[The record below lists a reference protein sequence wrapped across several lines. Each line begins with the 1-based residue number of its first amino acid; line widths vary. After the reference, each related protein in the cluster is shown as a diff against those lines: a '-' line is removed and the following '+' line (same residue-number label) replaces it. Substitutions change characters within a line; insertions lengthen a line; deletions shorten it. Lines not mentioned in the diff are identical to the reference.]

1 MIRDFGI
8 VWSERSLLLSGLAN
22 TAILSTLSAIV
33 ALLLGFLLTPA
44 LMSKRPVISGLA
56 HLFVDGMRC
65 VPFLLFA
72 YIIYYGLPSLGL
84 RLDNWSSGL
93 AALIIYNTAY
103 MAEIL
108 RGAWAVQP
116 REPIEAGIAFGFS
129 ELKLFRRII
138 LPPLLLSA
146 GPVIG
151 NQMIQIVK
159 DSAFL
164 TIIALPELTHA
175 ASSIQS
181 RHYIPFAAFITAV
194 FLYWGL
200 CLVIEAGI
208 SSIGRVA
215 EARR

>member
-1 MIRDFGI
+1 MIHDFGI
-8 VWSERSLLLSGLAN
+8 VWSERALLLNGLAN
-22 TAILSTLSAIV
+22 TTILSASAAV
-33 ALLLGFLLTPA
+33 ASLLLGFALTPA
-44 LMSKRPVISGLA
+44 LMSKHLAVSGA
-56 HLFVDGMRC
+56 ARIFVDGMRC

-72 YIIYYGLPSLGL
+72 YIIYYGLPSFGV
-84 RLDNWSSGL
+84 RLDNWTSGL
-93 AALIIYNTAY
+93 LALIVYNTAY

-108 RGAWAVQP
+108 RGAWVAQP
-116 REPIEAGIAFGFS
+116 REPIEAGLAFGFS
-129 ELKLFRRII
+129 GIRLFRRII

-146 GPVIG
+146 GPVLG
-151 NQMIQIVK
+151 NQTIQIIK

-181 RHYIPFAAFITAV
+181 RHYVPFAAFITAV

-200 CLVIEAGI
+200 CLLIEAGVN
-208 SSIGRVA
+208 SIGRLA

>member
-1 MIRDFGI
+1 MIHDFGI
-8 VWSERSLLLSGLAN
+8 VWSERALLLSGLAN
-22 TAILSTLSAIV
+22 TPSLSTLAAIA
-33 ALLLGFLLTPA
+33 ALVLGVMLTPA
-44 LMSKRPVISGLA
+44 LMSRRRPVVIA
-56 HLFVDGMRC
+56 ARTFVDGMRC

-72 YIIYYGLPSLGL
+72 YIVYYGLPSLGL

-108 RGAWAVQP
+108 RGAWQSQP
-116 REPIEAGIAFGFS
+116 REPIEAGIAFGFP
-129 ELKLFRRII
+129 EVRLFRRII

-151 NQMIQIVK
+151 NQMIQIIK

-181 RHYIPFAAFITAV
+181 RHYVPFAAFITAV

-200 CLVIEAGI
+200 CLIIEAGVG
-208 SSIGRVA
+208 SIGRLA

>member
-1 MIRDFGI
+1 MIHDFGI
-8 VWSERSLLLSGLAN
+8 VWSERSLLLSGLGN
-22 TAILSTLSAIV
+22 TTILSILSATA
-33 ALLLGFLLTPA
+33 ALLLGFILTPA
-44 LMSKRPVISGLA
+44 LMSKQTWLA
-56 HLFVDGMRC
+56 WIARGFVDGMRC

-72 YIIYYGLPSLGL
+72 YIVYYGLPSLGL
-84 RLDNWSSGL
+84 RLDNWTSGL
-93 AALIIYNTAY
+93 AALAIYNAAY

-108 RGAWAVQP
+108 RGAWAAQP
-116 REPIEAGIAFGFS
+116 REPIEAGQAFGFS
-129 ELKLFRRII
+129 GLALFRRIV
-138 LPPLLLSA
+138 LPPLVLAA

-181 RHYIPFAAFITAV
+181 RHYVPFAAFITAV

-200 CLVIEAGI
+200 CLVIEAGVG
-208 SSIGRVA
+208 SIDRLA
-215 EARR
+215 AARR

>member
-22 TAILSTLSAIV
+22 TAILSILAAAA
-33 ALLLGFLLTPA
+33 ALVLGMALTPA
-44 LMSKRPVISGLA
+44 LMARQRAIA
-56 HLFVDGMRC
+56 FTARAFVDGMRC

-72 YIIYYGLPSLGL
+72 YIVYYGLPSLGL
-84 RLDNWSSGL
+84 RFDNWTSGL
-93 AALIIYNTAY
+93 VALIVYNTAY

-108 RGAWAVQP
+108 RGAWQAQP
-116 REPIEAGIAFGFS
+116 REPIEAGVAFGFP
-129 ELKLFRRII
+129 EVRLFRRII
-138 LPPLLLSA
+138 LPPLLLMA

-151 NQMIQIVK
+151 NQMIQIIK

-181 RHYIPFAAFITAV
+181 RRYVPFAAFITAV

-200 CLVIEAGI
+200 CLIVEAGV
-208 SSIGRVA
+208 SSIGRLA

>member
-84 RLDNWSSGL
+84 RLDNWTSGL
-93 AALIIYNTAY
+93 AALTIYNTAY

-108 RGAWAVQP
+108 RGAWVVQP

-129 ELKLFRRII
+129 ELRLFRRII

>member
-1 MIRDFGI
+1 MIHDFGI
-8 VWSERSLLLSGLAN
+8 VWSERALLLSGLAN
-22 TAILSTLSAIV
+22 TAILSVISAV
-33 ALLLGFLLTPA
+33 AALLLGFILTPA
-44 LMSKRPVISGLA
+44 LMAKHRAMLWVARG
-56 HLFVDGMRC
+56 FVDGMRC

-72 YIIYYGLPSLGL
+72 YIVYYGFPSFGV
-84 RLDNWSSGL
+84 RLDNWTSGL
-93 AALIIYNTAY
+93 AALTIYNAAY

-108 RGAWAVQP
+108 RGAWTAQP

-129 ELKLFRRII
+129 NIALFRRIV
-138 LPPLLLSA
+138 LPPLLLAA

-151 NQMIQIVK
+151 NQMIQIIK

-181 RHYIPFAAFITAV
+181 RHYVPFAAFITAV

-200 CLVIEAGI
+200 CLVVEAGV
-208 SSIGRVA
+208 SSIDRLA
-215 EARR
+215 AARR

>member
-22 TAILSTLSAIV
+22 TTILSVLSAAA
-33 ALLLGFLLTPA
+33 ALVLGMALTPA
-44 LMSKRPVISGLA
+44 LMARNRAVVFAARG
-56 HLFVDGMRC
+56 FVDGMRC

-72 YIIYYGLPSLGL
+72 YIVYYGLPSLGL
-84 RLDNWSSGL
+84 RFDNWTSGL
-93 AALIIYNTAY
+93 VALIVYNTAY

-108 RGAWAVQP
+108 RGAWQAQP
-116 REPIEAGIAFGFS
+116 REPIEAGVAFGFS
-129 ELKLFRRII
+129 ELRLFRRII
-138 LPPLLLSA
+138 LPPLLLMA

-151 NQMIQIVK
+151 NQVIQIIK

-181 RHYIPFAAFITAV
+181 RRYVPFAAFITAV
-194 FLYWGL
+194 ALYWGL
-200 CLVIEAGI
+200 CLIVEAGV
-208 SSIGRVA
+208 SSIGRLA

>member
-1 MIRDFGI
+1 MIHDFGI
-8 VWSERSLLLSGLAN
+8 VWTERALLLSGLAN
-22 TAILSTLSAIV
+22 TTILSALAAI
-33 ALLLGFLLTPA
+33 ASLLLGFALTPA
-44 LMSKRPVISGLA
+44 LMSKRLAVSGTA
-56 HLFVDGMRC
+56 RVFVDGMRC

-72 YIIYYGLPSLGL
+72 YIVYYGLPSLGL
-84 RLDNWSSGL
+84 RWDNWTSGL
-93 AALIIYNTAY
+93 FALIVYNTAY

-108 RGAWAVQP
+108 RGAWVAQP
-116 REPIEAGIAFGFS
+116 REPIEAGVAFGFS
-129 ELKLFRRII
+129 DLKLFRRII

-151 NQMIQIVK
+151 NQTIQIIK

-181 RHYIPFAAFITAV
+181 RHYVPFAAFITAV

-200 CLVIEAGI
+200 CLVVEAGVN
-208 SSIGRVA
+208 SVGRLA

>member
-22 TAILSTLSAIV
+22 TTILSILAAAA
-33 ALLLGFLLTPA
+33 ALVLGMALTPA
-44 LMSKRPVISGLA
+44 LMARQRAIALTA
-56 HLFVDGMRC
+56 RAFVDGMRC

-72 YIIYYGLPSLGL
+72 YIVYYGLPSLGL
-84 RLDNWSSGL
+84 RFDNWTSGL
-93 AALIIYNTAY
+93 VALIVYNTAY

-108 RGAWAVQP
+108 RGAWQAQP
-116 REPIEAGIAFGFS
+116 REPIEAGVAFGFP
-129 ELKLFRRII
+129 EVRLFRRII
-138 LPPLLLSA
+138 LPPLLLMA

-151 NQMIQIVK
+151 NQMIQIIK

-181 RHYIPFAAFITAV
+181 RRYVPFAAFITAV

-200 CLVIEAGI
+200 CLIVEAGV
-208 SSIGRVA
+208 SSIGRLA
-215 EARR
+215 DARR

>member
-8 VWSERSLLLSGLAN
+8 VWSERALLLSGLAN
-22 TAILSTLSAIV
+22 TTILSTVSAIA
-33 ALLLGFLLTPA
+33 ALLLGFLVTPA
-44 LMSKRPVISGLA
+44 LMAKRPVISGVA
-56 HLFVDGMRC
+56 RFFVDGMRC

-84 RLDNWSSGL
+84 RLDNWTSGL

-108 RGAWAVQP
+108 RGAWVVQP

-129 ELKLFRRII
+129 DFRLFRRII

>member
-8 VWSERSLLLSGLAN
+8 VWSERMLLLSGLAN
-22 TAILSTLSAIV
+22 TTIISTLAAI
-33 ALLLGFLLTPA
+33 ASLLLGFILTPA
-44 LMSKRPVISGLA
+44 LMSRHAYVSGIA
-56 HLFVDGMRC
+56 RGFVDAMRC

-72 YIIYYGLPSLGL
+72 YIVYYGLPSLGI
-84 RLDNWSSGL
+84 RLDNWTSGL
-93 AALIIYNTAY
+93 AALTLYNAAY

-108 RGAWAVQP
+108 RGAWASQP

-129 ELKLFRRII
+129 DIRLFRRII

-146 GPVIG
+146 GPIIG
-151 NQMIQIVK
+151 NQMIQIIK

-181 RHYIPFAAFITAV
+181 RYYVPFAAFITAV

>member
-1 MIRDFGI
+1 MIHDFSI
-8 VWSERSLLLSGLAN
+8 VWSERALLLSGLAN
-22 TAILSTLSAIV
+22 TTILSALSAV
-33 ALLLGFLLTPA
+33 AALLLGFVLTPA
-44 LMSKRPVISGLA
+44 LMSKSVAVSGA
-56 HLFVDGMRC
+56 ATLFVDGMRC

-72 YIIYYGLPSLGL
+72 YIVYYGLPSLGI
-84 RLDNWSSGL
+84 RLDNWTSGL
-93 AALIIYNTAY
+93 AALIIYNAAY

-108 RGAWAVQP
+108 RGAWVAQP

-129 ELKLFRRII
+129 GIRLFRRII
-138 LPPLLLSA
+138 LPSLLLSA

-151 NQMIQIVK
+151 NQMIQIIK

-164 TIIALPELTHA
+164 TIIAIPELTHA

-181 RHYIPFAAFITAV
+181 RHYVPFAAFITAV

-200 CLVIEAGI
+200 CLVIEAGV
-208 SSIGRVA
+208 SSIGRIA

>member
-1 MIRDFGI
+1 MIHDFGI
-8 VWSERSLLLSGLAN
+8 VWSERALLLSGLAN
-22 TAILSTLSAIV
+22 TAILSTLA
-33 ALLLGFLLTPA
+33 ALAALMLGFAVTPA
-44 LMSKRPVISGLA
+44 VMSKHRVISGA
-56 HLFVDGMRC
+56 ARLFVDGMRC

-72 YIIYYGLPSLGL
+72 YIVYYGLPSLGL

-93 AALIIYNTAY
+93 AALTIYNAAY

-108 RGAWAVQP
+108 RGAWVTQP

-129 ELKLFRRII
+129 ELRLFRRII
-138 LPPLLLSA
+138 LPPLLLAA

-151 NQMIQIVK
+151 NQVIQIIK

-181 RHYIPFAAFITAV
+181 RHYVPFAAFITAV
-194 FLYWGL
+194 LLYWGL
-200 CLVIEAGI
+200 CLVIEAGV
-208 SSIGRVA
+208 SSVGRLA
-215 EARR
+215 DARR

>member
-1 MIRDFGI
+1 MIHDFGV
-8 VWSERSLLLSGLAN
+8 VWSERGLLLSGLAN
-22 TAILSTLSAIV
+22 TTILSVLAAIA
-33 ALLLGFLLTPA
+33 ALLLGAMLAPV
-44 LMSKRPVISGLA
+44 LMSKQRWLTIAAGS
-56 HLFVDGMRC
+56 FVDGMRC

-72 YIIYYGLPSLGL
+72 YIVYYGLPSLGL
-84 RLDNWSSGL
+84 RFDNWTSGL
-93 AALIIYNTAY
+93 IALTLYNAAY

-108 RGAWAVQP
+108 RGAWAAQP

-129 ELKLFRRII
+129 NLGLFRRIV
-138 LPPLLLSA
+138 LPPLLLAA

-151 NQMIQIVK
+151 NQTIQIVK

-181 RHYIPFAAFITAV
+181 RHYVPFASFITAV

-200 CLVIEAGI
+200 CLVIEAAVG
-208 SSIGRVA
+208 SIDRLA
-215 EARR
+215 AARR

>member
-44 LMSKRPVISGLA
+44 LMSKRPAISGLA

-84 RLDNWSSGL
+84 RLDNWTSGL
-93 AALIIYNTAY
+93 AALTIYNTAY

-108 RGAWAVQP
+108 RGAWVVQP

-129 ELKLFRRII
+129 ELRLFRRII